1 MSALETLLSRLT
13 KVKGKRDSW
22 TACCPAHEDRSPS
35 LAIRQLDDG
44 RILMHCFAD
53 CSIQSIVSAVGMD
66 VTDLFPSDEKRQFY
80 TDPMKPVKVA
90 FYATDL
96 MRIIQ
101 FESTILQIA
110 AFDVSEGKSLS
121 DTDRKRVRLAH
132 ERITEAMRY
141 GNV

>member
-1 MSALETLLSRLT
+1 MTPVELMLSRLQ
-13 KVKGKRDSW
+13 KVKGRNGSW

-66 VTDLFPSDEKRQFY
+66 VTDLFPPDEKRQFY